1 MAFSDAGRIGFVIK
15 GNYDATATYEFLDVV
30 YSNNA
35 TYIARKVTT
44 GDPVT
49 DTTAWFCALNADL
62 NGMVHSATINP
73 SASAPFAADWLM
85 ENGAVITPQSNDLY
99 RVLVEGKERLYF
111 WNGTS
116 YEILSGGGHTI
127 EKVNPTSGAIIPM
140 DQQDNLL
147 FTGVNVTNDDV
158 NKRTTIH
165 GQLKVCA
172 TKAEWDALSQA
183 EKDDPN
189 TYWVRPWADTVAFAT
204 DKTPVGTV
212 LSVATGKTGD
222 GISGITTPTG
232 TFPTADYLVCDGQS
246 VPVATYPALA
256 TYFQTR
262 YGSAYYFGGS
272 GASFSLPNWSS
283 DFPSNGVLVMKA
295 RESSTQITY
304 AEVNDSLTTADN
316 VWSSEKIYETIQ
328 ILIKDTQY
336 VSGLRYKNLGSQ
348 PTSEQLTKIAN
359 GDFTDFWNGDYWTY
373 GGKNY
378 RIVDNTNYYLNKGDT
393 AFNKPGLIIMR
404 DDNTLK
410 ADGSTTKY
418 MKDTNDTT
426 GGLKATKWWTTYRSQ
441 VKSTYDAW
449 CGSSHI
455 GQFRDLITN
464 AVANGHANGWEWAD
478 CTVQLPGEVQI
489 YGSQIWGVGQDMNVN
504 NGGLSGYNTGIAYPQ
519 FALFRL
525 APKWI
530 TNRENY
536 WLKDICSPSDFA
548 SVGNGGGANCNAA
561 SAAWDGLRPFFILV

>member
-127 EKVNPTSGAIIPM
+127 EKVNPTSGAITPM

-147 FTGVNVTNDDV
+147 FTGVNVTNDNV

-204 DKTPVGTV
+204 DKTPVGAV

-232 TFPTADYLVCDGQS
+232 TFPTADYLVCNGQS
-246 VPVATYPALA
+246 VSVATYPALA

-262 YGSAYYFGGS
+262 YGSTYYFGGS

-295 RESSTQITY
+295 RESSNAMSIT
-304 AEVNDSLTTADN
+304 EIDDTSVSEDKT
-316 VWSSEKIYETIQ
+316 WSSEKVNVEAGQSLVVTTPSFSSIPSGGITWNATGVTANHELEQDGYALVTPSSSMGGDWKITTGAGTVKLTGTFVGSTATTI
-328 ILIKDTQY
+328 K
-336 VSGLRYKNLGSQ
+336 
-348 PTSEQLTKIAN
+348 
-359 GDFTDFWNGDYWTY
+359 
-373 GGKNY
+373 
-378 RIVDNTNYYLNKGDT
+378 
-393 AFNKPGLIIMR
+393 M
-404 DDNTLK
+404 TLK
-410 ADGSTTKY
+410 VPKKVTATT
-418 MKDTNDTT
+418 
-426 GGLKATKWWTTYRSQ
+426 
-441 VKSTYDAW
+441 
-449 CGSSHI
+449 
-455 GQFRDLITN
+455 
-464 AVANGHANGWEWAD
+464 
-478 CTVQLPGEVQI
+478 
-489 YGSQIWGVGQDMNVN
+489 
-504 NGGLSGYNTGIAYPQ
+504 
-519 FALFRL
+519 
-525 APKWI
+525 
-530 TNRENY
+530 
-536 WLKDICSPSDFA
+536 
-548 SVGNGGGANCNAA
+548 
-561 SAAWDGLRPFFILV
+561 

>member
-147 FTGVNVTNDDV
+147 FTGVNVTNDNV

-183 EKDDPN
+183 ERDDPN

-212 LSVATGKTGD
+212 LSVATAKD
-222 GISGITTPTG
+222 GEVTDPVIHTPSG
-232 TFPTADYLVCDGQS
+232 TFPTDDYLVCNGQS
-246 VPVATYPALA
+246 VPLAKYPALA
-256 TYFQTR
+256 KHFEDNF
-262 YGSAYYFGGS
+262 GSVYYFTNPPYVAGY
-272 GASFSLPNWSS
+272 FSLPNWSS

-295 RESSTQITY
+295 RESSNAMTIT
-304 AEVNDSLTTADN
+304 EIDDTSVSEDKT
-316 VWSSEKIYETIQ
+316 WSSEKIDGEIDALNSKLGELSFKR
-328 ILIKDTQY
+328 LIMGT
-336 VSGLRYKNLGSQ
+336 GTTNI
-348 PTSEQLTKIAN
+348 PLTAN
-359 GDFTDFWNGDYWTY
+359 A
-373 GGKNY
+373 
-378 RIVDNTNYYLNKGDT
+378 R
-393 AFNKPGLIIMR
+393 
-404 DDNTLK
+404 
-410 ADGSTTKY
+410 
-418 MKDTNDTT
+418 
-426 GGLKATKWWTTYRSQ
+426 
-441 VKSTYDAW
+441 
-449 CGSSHI
+449 
-455 GQFRDLITN
+455 
-464 AVANGHANGWEWAD
+464 
-478 CTVQLPGEVQI
+478 
-489 YGSQIWGVGQDMNVN
+489 
-504 NGGLSGYNTGIAYPQ
+504 
-519 FALFRL
+519 FALFAINNMGANISIL
-525 APKWI
+525 GYSDANGNVGFTNIGPTSSSVSISTATYTMSI
-530 TNRENY
+530 TNISQRN
-536 WLKDICSPSDFA
+536 LHLMFIFA
-548 SVGNGGGANCNAA
+548 EGNIN
-561 SAAWDGLRPFFILV
+561 L